1 MDIVGLG
8 PKIIDLLIKEGL
20 ASSPADFYELK
31 EGDLVPLERFA
42 EKSAVNLIQAIEKS
56 KKISLAKF
64 IYALG
69 ILHVGEETAALLAR
83 NFQF

>member
-1 MDIVGLG
+1 
-8 PKIIDLLIKEGL
+8 
-20 ASSPADFYELK
+20 
-31 EGDLVPLERFA
+31 
-42 EKSAVNLIQAIEKS
+42 
-56 KKISLAKF
+56 LAKF